1 MEKTIVLTLSEL
13 QALLKEQRELCS
25 QEAYIKKDTH
35 AALGYSIDYADI
47 LNAPLPDLS
56 HLLEAP
62 VSEFLEALEMH
73 IINNEDDWCRN
84 PRTEFE
90 IFKQSVSHLKEKE
103 NDLEPSDK

>member
-1 MEKTIVLTLSEL
+1 MEKTIQITLSEL
-13 QALLKEQRELCS
+13 QALLKEQKELCAR
-25 QEAYIKKDTH
+25 AYLENFKNH
-35 AALGYSIDYADI
+35 GI

-103 NDLEPSDK
+103 NDLEPSDNAGEHK